1 MAPIFFS
8 KTFVDRVWYSKN
20 ILSLLL
26 LPISWIYIIIIKIR
40 SALYQVGVIPVSK
53 INVPIIVVGNITAG
67 GTGKT
72 PLVIWLANY
81 FKNNGGKMTYRT
93 YIRVVEKLKIIFSIV
108 FLMTMLYLASQGD
121 RRNYSPTYLQQQ
133 AVFQAELEKRIN
145 DDEKRRVSNKPRGK
159 RLDGVTSSKSIKELM
174 EGFRGFL

>member
-40 SALYQVGVIPVSK
+40 SALYRVGIIPISK

-72 PLVIWLANY
+72 PLVIWLAN
-81 FKNNGGKMTYRT
+81 
-93 YIRVVEKLKIIFSIV
+93 
-108 FLMTMLYLASQGD
+108 
-121 RRNYSPTYLQQQ
+121 
-133 AVFQAELEKRIN
+133 
-145 DDEKRRVSNKPRGK
+145 
-159 RLDGVTSSKSIKELM
+159 
-174 EGFRGFL
+174 

>member
-1 MAPIFFS
+1 MPPIFYS

-40 SALYQVGVIPVSK
+40 SALYRVGIIPISK

-81 FKNNGGKMTYRT
+81 FNNRYW
-93 YIRVVEKLKIIFSIV
+93 INFWLFS
-108 FLMTMLYLASQGD
+108 
-121 RRNYSPTYLQQQ
+121 R
-133 AVFQAELEKRIN
+133 
-145 DDEKRRVSNKPRGK
+145 
-159 RLDGVTSSKSIKELM
+159 
-174 EGFRGFL
+174 

>member
-1 MAPIFFS
+1 M
-8 KTFVDRVWYSKN
+8 
-20 ILSLLL
+20 
-26 LPISWIYIIIIKIR
+26 
-40 SALYQVGVIPVSK
+40 
-53 INVPIIVVGNITAG
+53 
-67 GTGKT
+67 
-72 PLVIWLANY
+72 NY

-93 YIRVVEKLKIIFSIV
+93 YIKVVEKLKIIFSIV

-145 DDEKRRVSNKPRGK
+145 DDEKRRVSNKPRGQ

-174 EGFRGFL
+174 KGYQGFL